1 MSSHMVEWVVFI
13 VMAFAIG
20 IPMDMNLNVASF
32 FIDSYAASLIAM
44 MMFEVKNKACGDKFD
59 WKDIKQECYFRI
71 VWWFILLL
79 WVLYNKYIIIIGL
92 FLPYEGKTF
101 N

>member
-1 MSSHMVEWVVFI
+1 MVEWVVFI

-59 WKDIKQECYFRI
+59 
-71 VWWFILLL
+71 
-79 WVLYNKYIIIIGL
+79 
-92 FLPYEGKTF
+92 
-101 N
+101 